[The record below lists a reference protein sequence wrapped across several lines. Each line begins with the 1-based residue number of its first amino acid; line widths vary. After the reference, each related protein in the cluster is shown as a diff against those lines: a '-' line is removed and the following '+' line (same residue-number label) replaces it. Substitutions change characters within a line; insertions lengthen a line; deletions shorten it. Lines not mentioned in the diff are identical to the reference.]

1 MLHPRGFWNGVLPIL
16 AHVVHYPLQIRIEI
30 YVLGVAENLKVI
42 GHLPAMRSCAK
53 TKVAAIALAATP
65 H

>member
-1 MLHPRGFWNGVLPIL
+1 LPIL